1 MGSATV
7 PEFDEGV
14 PAKNE
19 PPKEDSPKGG
29 VPPQKTDAA
38 PADIPME
45 VPRPRRRSKTQREIF
60 AGDLAAV
67 ELRNRLALMRDG
79 IPQPAESVSSIPR
92 FAIFAK
98 VTGAVLM
105 AAAAAGVVGY
115 LLGFKL
121 SSNGA
126 QLPPVA
132 SQLPGAL
139 APSEGAN
146 PVTPDR
152 GTERETVQIGAP
164 DLPAS
169 DARRTGQDPAAVREL
184 GPPVPKGPRTVLPPV
199 VPTPGTIDASEIA
212 ARMKIGTELVAN
224 GDIAAAR
231 KMFERVAEA
240 GEAAGAFALAE
251 TYDPVV
257 LGSLRLRGA
266 IMPDPALA
274 RSWYEKAR
282 DLGASAA
289 PERIARLARS
299 SQ

>member
-7 PEFDEGV
+7 PEFDDGV

-29 VPPQKTDAA
+29 VPPQKADAA
-38 PADIPME
+38 PADIPTKAS
-45 VPRPRRRSKTQREIF
+45 RPRRKSKTQREVF

-67 ELRNRLALMRDG
+67 ELRSRLALMRDG
-79 IPQPAESVSSIPR
+79 IPQPAESVSAAPR
-92 FAIFAK
+92 FAVFTRVA
-98 VTGAVLM
+98 GGVLM

-121 SSNGA
+121 SSNGP

-132 SQLPGAL
+132 SQSTGTP
-139 APSEGAN
+139 APSAAAN
-146 PVTPDR
+146 PGTPVR
-152 GTERETVQIGAP
+152 GNEQAAVQIAAP
-164 DLPAS
+164 DLPAA
-169 DARRTGQDPAAVREL
+169 DAHRTRQDPAPVREL
-184 GPPVPKGPRTVLPPV
+184 VSPATTGPRTVLPPV
-199 VPTPGTIDASEIA
+199 VPTPTIDASEIA

-257 LGSLRLRGA
+257 LGILRLRGA

-274 RSWYEKAR
+274 RHWYEKAR

-289 PERIARLARS
+289 PERIARLART